1 MWDVAVYFP
10 TTETDYT
17 NLVNDFQKLWQF
29 PYCFGAIGACHIPIE
44 CPPGG
49 QEYAK
54 EYRNFK
60 DLYSIVLMPIV
71 DSKYRFIRKNCGIP
85 GNSNDS
91 TIFQASELYWQIT
104 ENNIIPNIGN
114 IEDGH

>member
-1 MWDVAVYFP
+1 
-10 TTETDYT
+10 
-17 NLVNDFQKLWQF
+17 
-29 PYCFGAIGACHIPIE
+29 
-44 CPPGG
+44 
-49 QEYAK
+49 
-54 EYRNFK
+54 
-60 DLYSIVLMPIV
+60 MPIV

-85 GNSNDS
+85 GNSNDF